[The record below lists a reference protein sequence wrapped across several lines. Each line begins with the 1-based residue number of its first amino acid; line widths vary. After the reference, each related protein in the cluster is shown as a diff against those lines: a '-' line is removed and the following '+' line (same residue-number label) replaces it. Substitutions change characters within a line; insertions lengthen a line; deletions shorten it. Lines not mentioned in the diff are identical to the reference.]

1 MNKKIYIYKSIE
13 DWNQQETDFEIEAQL
28 ERIEN
33 GIAVLRDAEGNRQ
46 YINMEFVFCLVEAY
60 E

>member
-1 MNKKIYIYKSIE
+1 MNKKIYIYKTIE
-13 DWNQQETDFEIEAQL
+13 AWNEQETEFEVEAQL

-33 GIAVLRDAEGNRQ
+33 GIAVIRDTDGNRQ
-46 YINMEFVFCLVEAY
+46 YINLDHVFCLVEAY